1 MRLTEKGIYLLSE
14 QLMKS
19 VFPLYPGKVLHEVIE
34 VVRTVSRQ
42 TTIYKGL
49 GECFSTFCRQ
59 DREMRWVSVQ
69 EVAERLE
76 MLQL

>member
-19 VFPLYPGKVLHEVIE
+19 VSPLYLGKVVHEVIE

-49 GECFSTFCRQ
+49 GECFGTSV
-59 DREMRWVSVQ
+59 DRTERCAGFQYRKWQ
-69 EVAERLE
+69 RLE